1 MNESRQKAL
10 ILLIA
15 VFVGS
20 LAIASVLASKI
31 LMIGGLVFP
40 AGVLAYSVTFLITD
54 VISEVW
60 GKKRAKQ
67 VVFSGF
73 IALLFVLLLIK
84 LSMMLPAASFWEND
98 KAYTTLLGSTMRI
111 IIASFIA
118 YLVSQF
124 HDVWAFHFWRRKTKG
139 KHLWLRNNASTLV
152 SQLLD
157 TVIFISIAF
166 YGTMPILGL
175 IKGQYLVKVL
185 IAVLDTPIVYA
196 IVKLIPKSEDDR
208 C

>member
-60 GKKRAKQ
+60 GKEKAKQ

-73 IALLFVLLLIK
+73 IVLLFVLLLIK